1 MTKKE
6 DMWQVLK
13 PELYCIFWYMN
24 IQSLCVPDKLYK
36 EEIKSLS
43 EQIKKLNDLISQLKA
58 GKLSLDTIR
67 QSGSNDAK
75 EALNKYKKDVEK
87 LSR

>member
-1 MTKKE
+1 MLDLSITSRLEAALASENTEDNDYWDETKFLMTKKE

-43 EQIKKLNDLISQLKA
+43 EQIKKLNDLIS
-58 GKLSLDTIR
+58 
-67 QSGSNDAK
+67 
-75 EALNKYKKDVEK
+75 
-87 LSR
+87 

>member
-1 MTKKE
+1 MSITSRLEAALASENTEDNDYWDETKFLMTKKE

-43 EQIKKLNDLISQLKA
+43 EQIKKLNDLIS
-58 GKLSLDTIR
+58 
-67 QSGSNDAK
+67 
-75 EALNKYKKDVEK
+75 
-87 LSR
+87 